1 MAAKVLKGEA
11 SAKDMAYE
19 TFDSYSV
26 YFNSKAA
33 ENLSLTVDES
43 VTKDAEIFTE
53 ITE

>member
-26 YFNSKAA
+26 TLIQRLA